1 MPETPSPRLD
11 LDAIEARWQPVPE
24 PGSFVV
30 TGGAG
35 GSSPS
40 SPPSVAGNHG
50 GGWEVVGPIP
60 GGGGGGSTATTH
72 NRAAKDIAALI
83 NRIRELEAESD
94 AMQPSKWWRVT
105 YEDGSRLWCETSS
118 EKEARNALST
128 CPGGGRLQRLY
139 EQADWE
145 WRAES

>member
-24 PGSFVV
+24 PRPFT

-35 GSSPS
+35 GSPSPMAAA
-40 SPPSVAGNHG
+40 VTGNHG
-50 GGWEVVGPIP
+50 GGWKVGG
-60 GGGGGGSTATTH
+60 GGGGGGSTAATH

-105 YEDGSRLWCETSS
+105 YEDGSGLWCETSS

-139 EQADWE
+139 EQTDRE
-145 WRAES
+145 WRDES